1 MKNLG
6 ILISGR
12 GSNFE
17 AIAQAVSAGA
27 IPARITLV
35 ASNRPEA
42 AGLERARL
50 MGYKA
55 LSIPSAG
62 RPREDFERDLL
73 AAVESAQ
80 ADILCLAGFM
90 RVLSPFFLRR
100 FSGPILN
107 IHPSLLPS
115 FPGLDA
121 QKQALDYG
129 VKFSGC
135 TVHLVDEGVDSG
147 PVILQAVVPVLD
159 GDTEE
164 TLSARILQEE
174 HRIYPEAV
182 RRVVQGEVKLTGR
195 CAAKTA
201 PITSPPSSK

>member
-6 ILISGR
+6 ILLSGR

-35 ASNRPEA
+35 ASNRA
-42 AGLERARL
+42 DAMGLVRARQMEL
-50 MGYKA
+50 NA
-55 LSIPSAG
+55 ACIPSAG
-62 RPREDFERDLL
+62 RPREEFERELL
-73 AAVESAQ
+73 AALKASQVEIA
-80 ADILCLAGFM
+80 CLAGFM
-90 RVLSPFFLRR
+90 RVLSPAFLRA
-100 FSGPILN
+100 FAGPVLN
-107 IHPSLLPS
+107 IHPSLLPL

-121 QKQALDYG
+121 QKQALKSG

-135 TVHLVDEGVDSG
+135 TVHLVDDGVDTG
-147 PVILQAVVPVLD
+147 PIILQAVVPVLED
-159 GDTEE
+159 DTVE

-182 RRVVQGEVKLTGR
+182 KLVVEDKVKPRG
-195 CAAKTA
+195 
-201 PITSPPSSK
+201 